1 MQFRDL
7 LSRFGYSLCAIV
19 LGIHILIPR
28 IRYLGMSSFPAT
40 LSLAGYCVCLFI
52 ISRYSH
58 RVHGRTGTFLE
69 SLQFISWI
77 PLLWLSMTTHHH
89 GLFPFPVLFLI
100 LSGIGLITASL
111 LNSWSSGPLLMVF
124 TIVVLVQIIDMA
136 VPESQPVV
144 ILDKRPEIFA
154 IPDSLCGY
162 RPKPGAEVKIT
173 CWKEGEI
180 VYHVR
185 YHFDEYSRR
194 KVPGSAPIG
203 RSDIPHVIFMGGS
216 CTFGE
221 NINDTETL
229 PSQFALLNPDYAVY
243 NYAFIG
249 YGPQQMLALLESD
262 ALRSHLPSSHGVL
275 LYGAIPDH
283 VRRAAGSYT
292 TLSWGSDFPR
302 YADING
308 ALKRMGSFANSRR
321 RLTTFFDHIRRSP
334 SLDYLMK
341 YMDSRWSFKPSQW
354 KIFLDILEESRRVYR
369 EKFHGDLMVFFW
381 PVSPRSFES
390 LADSVRYR
398 GIPVLDLEPGPMQ
411 LDDESLFV
419 PYDVHPSGRYTAYM
433 ADALTRALVPVYGT
447 VAHDNRHE

>member
-1 MQFRDL
+1 
-7 LSRFGYSLCAIV
+7 
-19 LGIHILIPR
+19 
-28 IRYLGMSSFPAT
+28 
-40 LSLAGYCVCLFI
+40 
-52 ISRYSH
+52 
-58 RVHGRTGTFLE
+58 
-69 SLQFISWI
+69 
-77 PLLWLSMTTHHH
+77 MTTHHH

-111 LNSWSSGPLLMVF
+111 LDSWSSGPFLTVF
-124 TIVVLVQIIDMA
+124 IIVVLVQIIDMA

-154 IPDSLCGY
+154 VPDSLCGY
-162 RPKPGAEVKIT
+162 RPKPETEVKIT

-194 KVPGSAPIG
+194 YVPGTGQLDQTGS
-203 RSDIPHVIFMGGS
+203 PHVVFMGGS

-229 PSQFALLNPDYAVY
+229 PSQFAALNPEYTVY

-262 ALRSHLPSSHGVL
+262 VLRSHLPSNHGVL
-275 LYGAIPDH
+275 VYGAIPDH

-302 YADING
+302 YANAHG

-321 RLTTFFDHIRRSP
+321 RLTTFYDHIRGSP

-341 YMDSRWSFKPSQW
+341 YLDSRWSFRPAQW
-354 KIFLDILEESRRVYR
+354 KSFLDILEESRRIYR
-369 EKFHGDLMVFFW
+369 EQFQGDLLVFFW
-381 PVSPRSFES
+381 PVSPRSFDS
-390 LADSVRYR
+390 LADSVRNR
-398 GIPVLDLEPGPMQ
+398 GITVLDLELDSMQ

-419 PYDVHPSGRYTAYM
+419 PYDVHPSGRYNAFM
-433 ADALTRALVPVYGT
+433 ADALTRALSPGYGNA
-447 VAHDNRHE
+447 VHDIHHE